1 MSPHTLAIDI
11 GGSGIK
17 ALVLN
22 AAGEMVTPRERQATP
37 HPAQPQPVLEIICA
51 LAQGKTYDRVSVG
64 FPGVV
69 CQGVTTT
76 AANLHPDWV
85 GVNLQH
91 ILQERLG
98 VPVRV
103 INDADMQG
111 YGAVQG
117 VGVELVITLGT
128 GVGSALFTQGHLVPN
143 LELGHHPFRKNATY
157 EECLGHSALKRDGV
171 RKWNQRLEQ
180 ALAQWQKLFYHDRLY
195 LGGGNAKRI
204 NFVLPPSVQTVPNV
218 AGLLGGIALWR
229 DKF

>member
-1 MSPHTLAIDI
+1 MSPYTLAIDI

-22 AAGEMVTPRERQATP
+22 AVGEAVTSRERQATP
-37 HPAQPQPVLEIICA
+37 HPAQPAPILEIIDA
-51 LAQGKTYDRVSVG
+51 LAQGKAYDRVSVG

-69 CQGVTTT
+69 CQGVTIT
-76 AANLHPDWV
+76 AANLHPDWL
-85 GVNLQH
+85 GVNLQQ

-111 YGAVQG
+111 YGAIQG
-117 VGVELVITLGT
+117 TGVELVITLGT

-157 EECLGHSALKRDGV
+157 EACLGHVALKRDGV
-171 RKWNQRLEQ
+171 RKWNQRLEK
-180 ALAQWQKLFYHDRLY
+180 ALDQWHKLFYYDWLY
-195 LGGGNAKRI
+195 LGGGNAKHI
-204 NFVLPPSVQTVPNV
+204 NFDLPPQVKTVPNV

-229 DKF
+229 DEP